1 VLNLDAGLSC
11 LDIAEKVMK
20 VTEVESN
27 FENFV
32 ARQGDSGNAIRQNT
46 MVLCVLCSPA
56 LHNGTISGASVHG
69 EDEVNSRNNE
79 RLGVKANTWTLRACE

>member
-1 VLNLDAGLSC
+1 LSC
-11 LDIAEKVMK
+11 LDIAEKAMK

-32 ARQGDSGNAIRQNT
+32 GGRVIVETPYDRIQRYCASSVHRRFT
-46 MVLCVLCSPA
+46 MGQYV
-56 LHNGTISGASVHG
+56 GHG

-79 RLGVKANTWTLRACE
+79 RLGVKANTWILRACEY